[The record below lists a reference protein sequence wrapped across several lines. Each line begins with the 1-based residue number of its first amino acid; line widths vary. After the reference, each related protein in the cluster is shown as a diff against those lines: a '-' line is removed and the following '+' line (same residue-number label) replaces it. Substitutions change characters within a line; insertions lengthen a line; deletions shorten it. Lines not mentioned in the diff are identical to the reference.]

1 MNRLLSIFTVFAL
14 VTSAHALEVRKPK
27 DRPLKSAPASSAEM
41 PLPADERPFVLA
53 PDALGISVEG
63 LGEPV
68 APFTFLSVQFPEDM
82 VTGDQI
88 DVEGAVSPI
97 VFWPEVDLEFTWRT
111 PSRGDLMVKG
121 PVMPAQTYKLRLRDG
136 LQNAGGNKLAVEQWG
151 AEMVSPAL
159 RAVDS
164 GYGVRESLNARPQVR
179 VEFNYPISLADAAAG
194 AWFQDRVTRER
205 FPVEV
210 LLNIPDGNLESVV
223 EDVRGDLP
231 DKVYYVRFRPLK
243 PLPLG
248 RFFDLVVEGVRDAY
262 SRRSLPYPA
271 VFPVGTTRPLTVDFV
286 SARNF
291 PLETPDIRVKFSHS
305 IEGEALPA
313 NPLTISPE
321 VPNLRFRKEGSFLI
335 AEGDFQIPSKYTVII
350 SDKILGSNGY
360 GLLKPETWGA
370 TFQNKRPSVVFP
382 DRMLRQ
388 RSTAG
393 LKFAFYQVNTGPL
406 TWKLARIPLEKL
418 ATVEARLREFDK
430 VPLDASGNEKMDSQ
444 GVYLQTPTEPLIDA
458 LGLEVLTSGEVPA
471 SGNDALQLRELSWNS
486 PQQPL
491 AGPILVEVTGQDSS
505 NRLVGNRALML
516 FGDVAITRK
525 ESMTEETLRIAGLS
539 DGMPRAGAKV
549 TLLDEKNQMVS
560 QADTDGEGLAKFAAG
575 TFKGVSTI
583 TGEVDGRLTV
593 QPLSLSDR
601 FPGGYLSSRPRPPFH
616 AFTFTDRP
624 LYRPEQTIHFKG
636 FVRRLEEG
644 KNVIPPRQTVQWK
657 IQQPYAQDVLASGES
672 KLDANGGWSGTW
684 TPPAGAKLGDFHILA
699 TIDSTP
705 LGQPARFQ
713 IEEFRNPPFSVV
725 CTPSD
730 AKSPG
735 EAILKIDSQ
744 YFHGAPNA
752 GARVLWKA
760 VWYGDSEDGY
770 YSDWEDSE
778 MTRVDLH
785 SENVRN
791 PSGLA
796 ELSGEAVLDA
806 NGMTVIKAS
815 APFVD
820 PGNRAQSQVYWRVD
834 VTGPDGQ
841 TLTGGATQRVAMDK
855 ILLGIKARGE
865 PVNGLLGFTWDALT
879 PFGEKPPDAVN
890 VSLFKV
896 STKSVKERLAPNV
909 YRYRNSDFFAP
920 AAQLPAAAPGDFDFQ
935 VSEPGRYV
943 AVISPVKGQP
953 GFPVSTEIYL
963 PGDGESEIPVESDST
978 TRVLQL
984 GGAEAEGSRAWKIG
998 ETAVLTTLSPT
1009 EGVAWV
1015 SVETDRILET
1025 FTVPLTGNT
1034 SQIKIPI
1041 KPEYEPNV
1049 FVSVYVLRP
1058 GGDTGLAGE
1067 MFGYTNLR
1075 VESPDRHLDIQVG
1088 LDRADVEPRQKI
1100 SGSVKVTADGI
1111 PVEGADLAIYAVDD
1125 SILTLGGWSLPAG
1138 IVSQFYPNR
1147 EYAVVTYS
1155 ALKAYVDG
1163 IAPSWLT
1170 SKGFVV
1176 GGGGEDEF
1184 GNVAFTRKDFK
1195 PLILWLPSVR
1205 TNKAGEAEFAC
1216 EAPDNLT
1223 RFRFIAVGQTRQN
1236 QFGAGDATIEVS
1248 KSLSIEPALP
1258 RFLRVG
1264 DEVELRAVV
1273 RQKIADTADVNV
1285 RVSVSGNI
1293 ALEGESTQKISAA
1306 KDAPS
1311 VVIFRAKA
1319 GEVGSVGVKFEA
1331 SITGGSADAV
1341 EISLPVDE
1349 PVILV
1354 KEAVSSNS
1362 ISRGMDVAKMAPA
1375 AWTGAR
1381 GTFDFAVSTT
1391 PWLPKLLGIPY
1402 LLDYPHGCFE
1412 QKSSRLLVYTNLARL
1427 LEYLPGA
1434 DTRIAS
1440 YSQVIESTLREFE
1453 NALLPTGL
1461 LPYWPTG
1468 STPDVYVTLQAAWC
1482 VINAEA
1488 AGMDVPERLASALP
1502 EAMERILEGRTAG
1515 STPSLQAFAFFMLA
1529 KSQAIEADPAGL
1541 AAAELF
1547 LIRDR
1552 MTPEAKALLALGM
1565 NALGLTPASQTQL
1578 VSELPSE
1585 FSDVAFN
1592 PTTFASAT
1600 RTEALCTWARLAVS
1614 PGQEADALR
1623 ERLMELME
1631 SSQSL
1636 STQEN
1641 LWLLVAFN
1649 ALLESTPPVAIRA
1662 SSLKPKAGVLS
1673 TNATAVQ
1680 WQGIDLAKLAEFA
1693 VAGLPAAK
1701 EGSSVLS
1708 AAYRGSETLTGLVT
1722 KGMRLERIIKNLTD
1736 PARVGT
1742 PEAPLQL
1749 GDELLISYRFSS
1761 DKPQSFVALEDLLPA
1776 GLEVVN
1782 PNLALFSQFVGAAS
1796 EPNAASLSFS
1806 ELRDRQTNLYF
1817 NELSSGASSY
1827 AVLARATAIGDFVW
1841 PASQIVPMYDARF
1854 FGRSPSSRIHVRG
1867 K

>member
-1 MNRLLSIFTVFAL
+1 MNRLFSIFSAFAL
-14 VTSAHALEVRKPK
+14 LSSAHALEVRKPK
-27 DRPLKSAPASSAEM
+27 DRPAKTAPVSSAQM
-41 PLPADERPFVLA
+41 ALPPDERPFVVA
-53 PDALGISVEG
+53 PEALGISVEG
-63 LGEPV
+63 LEEPV
-68 APFTFLSVQFPEDM
+68 APFTFLSVQFPDDM
-82 VTGDQI
+82 VSGDQI

-97 VFWPEVDLEFTWRT
+97 VFWPAVDLEFTWRT

-136 LQNAGGNKLAVEQWG
+136 LQNAGGTKLALDEWG

-159 RAVDS
+159 RAMDS
-164 GYGVRESLNARPQVR
+164 GYGARESLNARPQVR

-194 AWFQDRVTRER
+194 AWFQDRDSRER

-210 LLNIPDGNLESVV
+210 LLNIPDGNLEPAVL
-223 EDVRGDLP
+223 DVPGDFP
-231 DKVYYVRFRPLK
+231 DKVYYVRFRPLNS
-243 PLPLG
+243 LPLG
-248 RFFDLVVEGVRDAY
+248 RFFDLVVEGVRDAHA
-262 SRRSLPYPA
+262 RRSLPYPA
-271 VFPVGTTRPLTVDFV
+271 VFPVGTTRPLSVDFV
-286 SARNF
+286 TARNF
-291 PLETPDIRVKFSHS
+291 PLETPEIRVKFSHS
-305 IEGEALPA
+305 LEGGTLPDK
-313 NPLTISPE
+313 PLIISPE
-321 VPNLRFRKEGSFLI
+321 VPNLRFRKEDSFLV
-335 AEGDFQIPSKYTVII
+335 AEGDFQIPSKYTVTI
-350 SDKILGSNGY
+350 SEKILGSNGY
-360 GLLKPETWGA
+360 GLIQPETWGA
-370 TFQNKRPSVVFP
+370 TFQNKRPAVVFP
-382 DRMLRQ
+382 DRVLRQ
-388 RSTAG
+388 RSAAG

-406 TWKLARIPLEKL
+406 IWKLAKIPLEKL
-418 ATVEARLREFDK
+418 ALVEARLREFDK
-430 VPLDASGNEKMDSQ
+430 VPTDLSGYDKMDAQ

-458 LGLEVLTSGEVPA
+458 IGLEVVTSGEVPA
-471 SGNDALQLRELSWNS
+471 SGNDTLQLREIAWSS
-486 PQQPL
+486 PQQQL
-491 AGPILVEVTGQDSS
+491 AGPVLIEVTGQDGSQ
-505 NRLVGNRALML
+505 RLVGNRAIIL

-525 ESMTEETLRIAGLS
+525 ESNFEETLRIAGLS
-539 DGMPRAGAKV
+539 DGLPKASAKV
-549 TLLDEKNQMVS
+549 TLLDEENQQVS
-560 QADTDGEGLAKFAAG
+560 ETEANGEGLASFPAG
-575 TFKGVSTI
+575 TFKGVFAVAA
-583 TGEVDGRLTV
+583 EVDGKLTI

-601 FPGGYLSSRPRPPFH
+601 FPGGHLSSRTQPTFH

-624 LYRPEQTIHFKG
+624 LYRPEQTVHFKG
-636 FVRRLEEG
+636 FVRRVEQG
-644 KNVIPPRQTVQWK
+644 KNIIPPRQTIQWK
-657 IQQPYAQDVLASGES
+657 IQQPYAREVLASGEA
-672 KLDANGGWSGTW
+672 KLDADGGWNATW
-684 TPPAGAKLGDFHILA
+684 TPPTGAMLGYFHVIATLDDFE
-699 TIDSTP
+699 

-725 CTPSD
+725 CTPEDS
-730 AKSPG
+730 KSPG
-735 EAILKIDSQ
+735 EAILKVDSQ

-770 YSDWEDSE
+770 YSGWDDSE

-785 SENVRN
+785 SEKIRH
-791 PSGLA
+791 PSGMA
-796 ELSGEAVLDA
+796 ESSGEAVLDA
-806 NGMTVIKAS
+806 NGVVVIRSS
-815 APFVD
+815 APFAD

-841 TLTGGATQRVAMDK
+841 TLTGGANQRVAMDK
-855 ILLGIKARGE
+855 ILLGIKSRGD
-865 PVNGLLGFTWDALT
+865 PVNGLLSFTWDALT
-879 PFGEKPPDAVN
+879 SFDDTAPSAVDA
-890 VSLFKV
+890 SLYKV

-909 YRYRNSDFFAP
+909 YRYRNSDFFSQV
-920 AAQLPAAAPGDFDFQ
+920 AQLVGVAPGDFDFQ
-935 VSEPGRYV
+935 VADPGRYV

-963 PGDGESEIPVESDST
+963 PGEGESEIPVESDST
-978 TRVLQL
+978 ARVLQL
-984 GGAEAEGSRAWKIG
+984 GGAEAEGSRPWKIG
-998 ETAVLTTLSPT
+998 ETAVLTTLAPT

-1015 SVETDRILET
+1015 SIETDRIMET
-1025 FTVPLTGNT
+1025 FTVPLKGNT
-1034 SQIKIPI
+1034 SRIEVPI

-1067 MFGYTNLR
+1067 MFGFTNLR
-1075 VESPDRHLDIQVG
+1075 VESPDRRLDIQVG
-1088 LDRADVEPRQKI
+1088 LDQENVEPRQKI
-1100 SGSVKVTADGI
+1100 SGSVKVTADGA

-1125 SILTLGGWSLPAG
+1125 SILTLGSWSLPSAM
-1138 IVSQFYPNR
+1138 VSQFFPSR
-1147 EYAVVTYS
+1147 AYAVVTYS
-1155 ALKAYVDG
+1155 SLKAYVDG
-1163 IAPSWLT
+1163 ISPSWLT

-1205 TNKAGEAEFAC
+1205 TNKSGEAAFTC

-1236 QFGAGDATIEVS
+1236 QFGAGDATVEVS

-1273 RQKIADTADVNV
+1273 RQKVADSAEVNV
-1285 RVSVSGNI
+1285 RVSVTGNLV
-1293 ALEGESTQKISAA
+1293 LEGESTQKISIT
-1306 KDAPS
+1306 KDAPA
-1311 VVIFRAKA
+1311 VVTFRAKA
-1319 GEVGSVGVKFEA
+1319 GEVGAVGVKFEA
-1331 SITGGSADAV
+1331 AIPDASADTV

-1354 KEAVSSNS
+1354 KEAVSGDSV
-1362 ISRGMDVAKMAPA
+1362 SRTMDVAKMAPA

-1402 LLDYPHGCFE
+1402 LLEYPHGCFE

-1427 LEYLPGA
+1427 LEYLPDA
-1434 DTRIAS
+1434 DSRIAS
-1440 YSQVIESTLREFE
+1440 YSHIIESTLREFE
-1453 NALLPTGL
+1453 NALLPNGL
-1461 LPYWPTG
+1461 LPYWPKG
-1468 STPDVYVTLQAAWC
+1468 STPDVYVTLQSAWC

-1488 AGMDVPERLASALP
+1488 AGMTVPERLSAALP

-1529 KSQAIEADPAGL
+1529 KSEAIETDAAAL

-1552 MTPEAKALLALGM
+1552 MTPEAKALLALAM
-1565 NALGLTPASQTQL
+1565 NELALTPASQAQL
-1578 VSELPSE
+1578 VSELPTE
-1585 FSDVAFN
+1585 FSSIAFN
-1592 PTTFASAT
+1592 PTTFTSAT
-1600 RTEALCTWARLAVS
+1600 RTEALCTWARLAIS
-1614 PGQEADALR
+1614 PGQEAGALR
-1623 ERLMELME
+1623 ARLMKLME

-1662 SSLKPKAGVLS
+1662 SSLRPKADALS
-1673 TNATAVQ
+1673 KNATAAQ
-1680 WQGIDLAKLAEFA
+1680 WQGIDLSKLAEFA

-1708 AAYRGSETLTGLVT
+1708 AAYRGSETLTGLVAQ
-1722 KGMRLERIIKNLTD
+1722 GMRIERVIKNLTD
-1736 PARVGT
+1736 PTRVGT
-1742 PEAPLQL
+1742 TEAPLQL

-1776 GLEVVN
+1776 GIEVVN
-1782 PNLALFSQFVGAAS
+1782 PNLALFSQFVSAAN

-1806 ELRDRQTNLYF
+1806 ELRDQQTNLYF
-1817 NELSSGASSY
+1817 NDLSSGASSY

-1841 PASQIVPMYDARF
+1841 PATQMVPMYDARF
-1854 FGRSPSSRIHVRG
+1854 FARSPSSLIHVRA